1 MATYKWYGGNTVFK
15 DSLGD
20 GAAVSRVLRFN
31 NDELVSGNLG
41 TQLFLGFNMS
51 NGSSYPNNFDGYFS
65 EGYDV
70 TKFSTD
76 TTGCSWSIYG
86 VGDDTASP
94 VSYSLSQND
103 TGTDRTIKFKYDN
116 ITIFSII
123 QSAYSNGTTTKTT
136 YTINAI
142 KVNIRNNALFL
153 QSSLSSYNFTCSR
166 VPLMAQNDNDEYF
179 AYWVTNEY
187 SSFSLGHIIANSLFR
202 NKYNMTYVSGS
213 TAYFS
218 NTDINYYNYTNVII
232 NVLNNRTMNVT
243 SKKATISDNI
253 AICSVTNSKTCRVEN
268 NIQFNKPDFVFKIT
282 V

>member
-1 MATYKWYGGNTVFK
+1 MTIYKWYGGNTVFK

-51 NGSSYPNNFDGYFS
+51 NGSQYPNNFVGYFS

-103 TGTDRTIKFKYDN
+103 TGADRTIKFKYDN
-116 ITIFSII
+116 KTIFSII

-153 QSSLSSYNFTCSR
+153 QSSLSSYNFTCSN
-166 VPLMAQNDNDEYF
+166 VPLMSQNDNDEHF
-179 AYWVTNEY
+179 AYWVTDKY
-187 SSFSLGHIIANSLFR
+187 SSYSLGHIVANSSFR
-202 NKYNMTYVSGS
+202 NNYNMTYVSGS
-213 TAYFS
+213 TVYFN
-218 NTDINYYNYTNVII
+218 NTDINYYDYTNVRI

-253 AICSVTNSKTCRVEN
+253 AICSVTNSKTCRFEN